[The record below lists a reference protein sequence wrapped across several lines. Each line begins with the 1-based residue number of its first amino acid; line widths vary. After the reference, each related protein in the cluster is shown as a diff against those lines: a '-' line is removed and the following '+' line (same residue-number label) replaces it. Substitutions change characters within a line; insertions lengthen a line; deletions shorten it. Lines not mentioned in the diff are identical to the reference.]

1 MAQIEFLLQG
11 LDQTKH
17 HFAAVQQVF
26 SLPKVT
32 RCLIGVAFLNSD
44 GANSLASSLSLIA
57 PTAHFYIGINNG
69 ITTKQG
75 IEVLLRAG
83 IYPYLVD
90 TAAPDFIFHPKVFLS
105 ENQDSALLITGSA
118 NLTGGGLVSNIEAST
133 IIHLNLHDEED
144 RRLVDS
150 VFSCFHSLQ
159 TSHPQHVVQI
169 DCKTDL
175 AAMVQDGLLKDEE
188 VSSSYSSAGS
198 KSSTTN
204 ANPRPRMALATSK
217 LPSRSRIASTHS
229 GSKSTTPAAPVVTAK
244 GPLLWK
250 SGPLKRR
257 DLNIPTGSNTHQTGS
272 MLLKRGD
279 SSQKIDQR
287 HFFRDTVFSSAA
299 WASDIKYTYKERC
312 QVKFRI
318 IIQGVDCGIYTLTL
332 SHDTRTNT
340 KSYKQ
345 NNSMTQIH
353 WTPDV
358 KKLIGQEA
366 LLDKRLLIYG
376 PVTGLDVYTLDFDG

>member
-11 LDQTKH
+11 LEQTRH
-17 HFAAVQQVF
+17 HFAAVQQVL
-26 SLPKVT
+26 SLPQIT

-44 GANSLASSLSLIA
+44 GANSLASKLSLIV
-57 PTAHFYIGINNG
+57 PTVHFYIGINNG

-75 IEVLLRAG
+75 IEILLREG
-83 IYPYLVD
+83 ICPYVVD

-133 IIHLNLHDEED
+133 IIHLDLHNDED

-150 VFSCFHSLQ
+150 VFSCFYSLQ
-159 TSHPQHVVQI
+159 ISHPIHIVRI
-169 DCKTDL
+169 DCETDL

-188 VSSSYSSAGS
+188 VSSNHSSVIS
-198 KSSTTN
+198 KPSTTN

-217 LPSRSRIASTHS
+217 LPSHSRIASAHP
-229 GSKSTTPAAPVVTAK
+229 GSKSASPATPVVTAK
-244 GPLLWK
+244 GTLLWK

-279 SSQKIDQR
+279 PSQNIDQR
-287 HFFRDTVFSSAA
+287 HFFRDTAFSSAT
-299 WASDIKYTYKERC
+299 WVPDIKYIYKERC

-318 IIQGVDCGIYTLTL
+318 IIRGVDWGIYTLTL

-376 PVTGLDVYTLDFDG
+376 PALGLDVYTLDFDG

>member
-1 MAQIEFLLQG
+1 MARVEFLLQG

-17 HFAAVQQVF
+17 HFAAVQQVL
-26 SLPKVT
+26 SLPKIT
-32 RCLIGVAFLNSD
+32 RCLIGVAFLNFD

-75 IEVLLRAG
+75 IEVLLREG
-83 IYPYLVD
+83 ICPYLVD

-105 ENQDSALLITGSA
+105 ENQTSALLITGSA

-133 IIHLNLHDEED
+133 IIHLNLYDKDD

-169 DCKTDL
+169 GYKTDL

-188 VSSSYSSAGS
+188 VSSGHLGASP

-217 LPSRSRIASTHS
+217 LPSHSRIASTYS
-229 GSKSTTPAAPVVTAK
+229 GSKSTTPAIPTTPVVTAK

-257 DLNIPTGSNTHQTGS
+257 DLNIPTASNTHQTGS

-279 SSQKIDQR
+279 SSQKIDQ
-287 HFFRDTVFSSAA
+287 SY
-299 WASDIKYTYKERC
+299 ILTY
-312 QVKFRI
+312 
-318 IIQGVDCGIYTLTL
+318 L
-332 SHDTRTNT
+332 
-340 KSYKQ
+340 
-345 NNSMTQIH
+345 
-353 WTPDV
+353 
-358 KKLIGQEA
+358 A
-366 LLDKRLLIYG
+366 
-376 PVTGLDVYTLDFDG
+376 